1 MPKIDPSEKYSFAG
15 SDALQAQITLGAPAD
30 LFLAASNV
38 GPDALYA
45 AGKCQKPVTFVRNR
59 LVLAVP
65 ANNPA
70 GITSIYDLKRPGVRV
85 LIGTA
90 TVPIGSYTRQILRNF
105 GLLNAILPQ
114 VVSQEKDVATIAAK
128 LKLGAADAGFVY
140 VTDALAAG
148 HDADGD
154 LAAHVGAAARQVRGL
169 CRHRVAEPGCR
180 CRAAQEPDH
189 EAGPGQVHRCRV
201 PAAEGAREAGQAGQ
215 EEDEEVGWT
224 GMRPGRLA
232 FTAFLFVTTFLTLAF
247 LVVPVVSIFWKVPP
261 RTLIDQLG
269 SSVVLDALRVTAEV
283 NLIALAI
290 LLVIGTPAS
299 YLLATRRFWGR
310 PLVITLVELPLV
322 LPPAVA
328 GIGLLVAFL
337 PDGPIGRFLHPL
349 GVDFIFTEAG
359 VVLAVLFV
367 GSPFF
372 LRAAIA
378 AFEDLDED
386 TLAAAR
392 TLGAGPGRVFARI
405 AVPLALPGL
414 SAGAALAFG
423 RGVGE
428 FGATIMFAGNLQGTT
443 QTLPLAIYSAFE
455 TDLPVTL
462 AISALLVVFSGTIL
476 LGVKLLVAWA
486 SSRSN
491 SPFPSA
497 ASASS

>member
-1 MPKIDPSEKYSFAG
+1 
-15 SDALQAQITLGAPAD
+15 
-30 LFLAASNV
+30 
-38 GPDALYA
+38 
-45 AGKCQKPVTFVRNR
+45 
-59 LVLAVP
+59 
-65 ANNPA
+65 
-70 GITSIYDLKRPGVRV
+70 
-85 LIGTA
+85 
-90 TVPIGSYTRQILRNF
+90 
-105 GLLNAILPQ
+105 
-114 VVSQEKDVATIAAK
+114 
-128 LKLGAADAGFVY
+128 
-140 VTDALAAG
+140 
-148 HDADGD
+148 
-154 LAAHVGAAARQVRGL
+154 
-169 CRHRVAEPGCR
+169 
-180 CRAAQEPDH
+180 
-189 EAGPGQVHRCRV
+189 
-201 PAAEGAREAGQAGQ
+201 
-215 EEDEEVGWT
+215 
-224 GMRPGRLA
+224 MRPGRLA
-232 FTAFLFVTTFLTLAF
+232 FSAFLFVTTFLTLGF

-269 SSVVLDALRVTAEV
+269 SSVVLDALRITAEV
-283 NLIALAI
+283 NLIALVI
-290 LLVIGTPAS
+290 LLVVGTPAS

-310 PLVITLVELPLV
+310 SLVITFLELPLV

-349 GVDFIFTEAG
+349 GIDFIFTEAG

-378 AFEDLDED
+378 AFQELDDD

-392 TLGAGPGRVFARI
+392 TLGAGPGRVFARV

-476 LGVKLLVAWA
+476 LSVKLLVAWA